1 VETKLLLARGRPPER
16 ALAVGDEA
24 VHRDA
29 HRVDQHGFTLVAAER
44 RTMIVMTSTIELD
57 IALSYLPQPSWAV
70 QAIVRPLPAP
80 H

>member
-1 VETKLLLARGRPPER
+1 
-16 ALAVGDEA
+16 
-24 VHRDA
+24 
-29 HRVDQHGFTLVAAER
+29 
-44 RTMIVMTSTIELD
+44 MIVMTSTIELD